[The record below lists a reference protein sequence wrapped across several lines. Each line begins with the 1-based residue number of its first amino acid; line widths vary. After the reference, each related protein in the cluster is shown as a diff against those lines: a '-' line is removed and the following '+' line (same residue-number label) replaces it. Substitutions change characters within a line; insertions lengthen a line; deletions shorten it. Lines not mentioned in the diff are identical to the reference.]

1 MTKKTKIGHL
11 DALIFIDTNIFLD
24 FYRIRKSDISMKYLA
39 KIKEYA
45 DLIITTNQVEM
56 EFKKNRQA
64 VILDSIKEIKAVNFN
79 ISVPAI
85 LSQTV
90 AVGMIKKIKKNITE
104 IQSELNEKVEDMLKN
119 PILND
124 PVYSALQEL
133 FVSSKD
139 TNLNYENEEISNI
152 INLARDR
159 FLLGCPPRKNDDNS
173 IGDAINWEWIVKCG
187 KSNNK
192 DVIIVTRDS
201 DYGRIYNNNYYLN
214 DWLMEEFKKRTNESK
229 KIILTDKLSTAFKLV
244 DIPVTDE
251 MIKEEEN
258 VIKASLRDYSSHNF
272 HALRESIQG
281 LQEYMESNDWQDKIA
296 KIQDSLGSINFN
308 VDNKK

>member
-173 IGDAINWEWIVKCG
+173 IGDAINWEWIVKCAVSSG
-187 KSNNK
+187 K
-192 DVIIVTRDS
+192 DIILVSRDS
-201 DYGRIYNNNYYLN
+201 DFGCSYNGKYHLN
-214 DWLMEEFKKRTNESK
+214 DWLKQEFQERVGSERS
-229 KIILTDKLSTAFKLV
+229 IILIANLGKAFKMANL
-244 DIPVTDE
+244 PVTEE
-251 MIKEEEN
+251 MIKEE
-258 VIKASLRDYSSHNF
+258 D
-272 HALRESIQG
+272 
-281 LQEYMESNDWQDKIA
+281 
-296 KIQDSLGSINFN
+296 SINKPRFDTTFLDLYN
-308 VDNKK
+308 SFHKSEWNTNIEDIKQSINYLSKIIKINNKNIDL